1 MKYLS
6 ENSDAYVDGAS
17 RAEILAD
24 AGRLISQ
31 DRQRVYGP
39 AKDNFNRIAKGW
51 SALLGVDV
59 TPAQVGLCMAW
70 LKMCR
75 LVNTPQDL
83 DGYVDGCGYMAL
95 SGELAK
101 AVGVAKDDA

>member
-1 MKYLS
+1 MKSNS
-6 ENSDAYVDGAS
+6 ENLDAYVDGAS
-17 RAEILAD
+17 RAEILER
-24 AGRLISQ
+24 AGKLVSQ

-39 AKDNFNRIAKGW
+39 AEDNFNRIAKGW
-51 SALLGVDV
+51 SVLLGVDV

-75 LVNTPQDL
+75 LVHTPQDL
-83 DGYVDGCGYMAL
+83 EGYVDGSGYMAI